1 MSTLEDFYEE
11 ELEAYELAVEQQKQD
26 KLTGKEV
33 KPIAYKYKTYQGL
46 EGDKFKEA
54 AKIQYEN
61 QKKRDIVNFSETSAG
76 SLNELTDVE
85 KTELSKLGYYKGPKG
100 VEFINRK
107 LASVEPKD
115 RTTRGLQDLRDI
127 IINQTP
133 NTPLVV
139 EYNREV
145 SRTQVPPLI
154 PSSFNQTALE
164 LEQDQAARLEE
175 LTEEKQRYDWELAK
189 ADEEIAQLKDNLAS
203 LDPTA
208 SNIAAETTRITNE
221 INNKESLKQAVARE
235 KSDPL
240 VRIFKIKK
248 LLKFN

>member
-1 MSTLEDFYEE
+1 
-11 ELEAYELAVEQQKQD
+11 
-26 KLTGKEV
+26 
-33 KPIAYKYKTYQGL
+33 
-46 EGDKFKEA
+46 
-54 AKIQYEN
+54 
-61 QKKRDIVNFSETSAG
+61 
-76 SLNELTDVE
+76 
-85 KTELSKLGYYKGPKG
+85 
-100 VEFINRK
+100 
-107 LASVEPKD
+107 
-115 RTTRGLQDLRDI
+115 
-127 IINQTP
+127 NQTP

-164 LEQDQAARLEE
+164 LEPDQAARLEE

-248 LLKFN
+248 LLNNMINSGFKVNMLPTYRAALKQAKVEKDDVSIQVYQSLINKYKPTKEHVVFFGDTLVYYDTTKAQQQLQADLTEIERNMRAILPTPSNYAELSDDNKILYRKYFKDAQKRINAIKSIDSRRAEL